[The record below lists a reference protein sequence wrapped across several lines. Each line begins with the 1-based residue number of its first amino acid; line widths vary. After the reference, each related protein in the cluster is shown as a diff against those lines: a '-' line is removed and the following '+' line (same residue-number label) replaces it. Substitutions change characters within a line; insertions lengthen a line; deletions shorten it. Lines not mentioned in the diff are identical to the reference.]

1 MLFFM
6 ATDAKAAITDLLI
19 TALKA
24 TAPDAAGAT
33 ITLERPKQAQHG
45 DFSCNV
51 AMQLAKALRAKPRDI
66 AQQLL
71 ANLPASPLVDKAEI
85 AGAGFINLFLNRGHK
100 QSVVNQ
106 ILTSG
111 ARYGTSA
118 AAERK
123 KIQVEFVSAN
133 PTGPLHVGHGRGAA
147 YGACVANVLA
157 AAGHEVSREFYIND
171 AGRQMDILAV
181 SVWLR
186 YLEARGVAV
195 AFPADGYRGD
205 YVRDIARA
213 LDTQH
218 GAQLQRDFATTA
230 PVEGEDADAALDALI
245 ERAKTKLGD
254 GWRALHRFAL
264 DAMLADQRDDLGG
277 FGVQYD
283 RWFSEQSLHDGG
295 EVARAMDKLQ
305 SNGHLY
311 DKENDGA
318 LWFRSTAFG
327 DEKDRVV
334 RRSNGQFTYFASD
347 IAYHLNKIERG
358 YDQLID
364 VWGADHHGYIARV
377 KGAMQALGAN
387 PDKLTVTLVQ
397 FAVLYRGKEKVAMG
411 KRSGDFV
418 TLRELREEVG
428 NDATRFFY
436 VLRKSDQHLDFD
448 LELAKSRTNENP
460 VYYIQYAHARV
471 CSVYA
476 QFAQAGGDTAALVNA
491 DPSPLTAEAELELL
505 QKLTEYP
512 EIVANA
518 ARELSPHL
526 IAFYLKDVAGL
537 FHSYYNSTR
546 FLSDN
551 TAERD
556 ARLALAGAVR
566 QVLANGLALLGVAA
580 PEKM

>member
-85 AGAGFINLFLNRGHK
+85 AGAGFINVFLNRGHK

-218 GAQLQRDFATTA
+218 GAQLQRERKARGH
-230 PVEGEDADAALDALI
+230 EGAGPRKVGDVGARDLGRHLQLRGDELHRLGLVVADPASGSEPPPQEADELRAFLLRPAAVDGEEDREGGGGEQHERQCGPGGCHLEKRRVSELRLLHQKRTLAEVI
-245 ERAKTKLGD
+245 EREC
-254 GWRALHRFAL
+254 RQNEHEPSS
-264 DAMLADQRDDLGG
+264 ADRSGTEVAHVG
-277 FGVQYD
+277 I
-283 RWFSEQSLHDGG
+283 QSLAAGHG
-295 EVARAMDKLQ
+295 EENAAEDDEGRVAAR
-305 SNGHLY
+305 
-311 DKENDGA
+311 
-318 LWFRSTAFG
+318 
-327 DEKDRVV
+327 
-334 RRSNGQFTYFASD
+334 GQKVPSMPG
-347 IAYHLNKIERG
+347 IERG
-358 YDQLID
+358 
-364 VWGADHHGYIARV
+364 
-377 KGAMQALGAN
+377 
-387 PDKLTVTLVQ
+387 
-397 FAVLYRGKEKVAMG
+397 E
-411 KRSGDFV
+411 DF
-418 TLRELREEVG
+418 RPAQEL
-428 NDATRFFY
+428 
-436 VLRKSDQHLDFD
+436 
-448 LELAKSRTNENP
+448 
-460 VYYIQYAHARV
+460 
-471 CSVYA
+471 
-476 QFAQAGGDTAALVNA
+476 
-491 DPSPLTAEAELELL
+491 
-505 QKLTEYP
+505 
-512 EIVANA
+512 
-518 ARELSPHL
+518 
-526 IAFYLKDVAGL
+526 
-537 FHSYYNSTR
+537 
-546 FLSDN
+546 
-551 TAERD
+551 
-556 ARLALAGAVR
+556 
-566 QVLANGLALLGVAA
+566 
-580 PEKM
+580 